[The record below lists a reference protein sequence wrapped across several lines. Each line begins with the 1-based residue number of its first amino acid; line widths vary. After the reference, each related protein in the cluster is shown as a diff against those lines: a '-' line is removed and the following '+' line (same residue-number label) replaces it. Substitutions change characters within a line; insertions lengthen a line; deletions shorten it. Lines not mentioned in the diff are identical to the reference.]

1 MANTVK
7 HLFMC
12 LWPRCMSSLEKCLFI
27 FLAHFKVGLFV
38 FFITEFLSICLAV
51 AGLDC
56 STQGLWSSLW
66 HAEPFSRH
74 MWALSHGMWGLG
86 PQPEIKPEPPAV
98 GGQSLSHETPGKSLL
113 LAFKSALHILDTSSS
128 SDTRF
133 ANIFSHTVDCS
144 HLILVMLHWYGSPHF
159 SLGLF

>member
-74 MWALSHGMWGLG
+74 M
-86 PQPEIKPEPPAV
+86 
-98 GGQSLSHETPGKSLL
+98 
-113 LAFKSALHILDTSSS
+113 
-128 SDTRF
+128 
-133 ANIFSHTVDCS
+133 
-144 HLILVMLHWYGSPHF
+144 
-159 SLGLF
+159 